1 MRLVPVVCDV
11 SVTNVCNATCDFC
24 SFAHDKGNVRERRW
38 IDRRALARALPIL
51 RGRGVRYLNF
61 QGGEPLLH
69 KEIDGLVADTAKA
82 GIRPGLITNGWLLP
96 KKIDALL
103 DAGLRMLLISI
114 DSHSIEEHE
123 RNRGLRG
130 LGDRIREGL
139 AHARARGVPAY
150 ASVTVNRLVHYAEL
164 PGLLDSLG
172 FDSVIFSYPR
182 RLPFGSSSLVYGE
195 TSPLIDFKAKE
206 LVDSLSEIDSLRG
219 RFHVMNPRP
228 SIEDVQRHLLGE
240 EELFACV
247 GGHKY
252 FYLDWNLDVW
262 RCEAWSE
269 PLGSVFDFTDIPDQR
284 DRCNA
289 CTMACYR
296 DNSVMMHVGV
306 ALEDAASAVAAGRFR
321 EAAQSLWRR
330 SVVESLRSVANAAH
344 EIVRLTPWLGRRAR
358 RARGA
363 AAVPSADA
371 LSPGCEP
378 APA

>member
-24 SFAHDKGNVRERRW
+24 SFAHDKGHVRERRW

-96 KKIDALL
+96 QKISGLL
-103 DAGLRMLLISI
+103 DAGLRMLLVSI
-114 DSHSIEEHE
+114 DSHSMEEHE
-123 RNRGLRG
+123 HNRGLRG

-150 ASVTVNRLVHYAEL
+150 ASVTVNRLVRYAEL

-182 RLPFGSSSLVYGE
+182 RLPFGSSSLVFSE
-195 TSPLIDFKAKE
+195 TSPLIDFDTEE
-206 LVDSLSEIDSLRG
+206 LVDSLDRIDSLRG
-219 RFHVMNPRP
+219 RFHVMNPQRGTRDRAPHSVVRP
-228 SIEDVQRHLLGE
+228 KRTTCQSRRRASI
-240 EELFACV
+240 
-247 GGHKY
+247 
-252 FYLDWNLDVW
+252 
-262 RCEAWSE
+262 CEA
-269 PLGSVFDFTDIPDQR
+269 
-284 DRCNA
+284 
-289 CTMACYR
+289 
-296 DNSVMMHVGV
+296 
-306 ALEDAASAVAAGRFR
+306 
-321 EAAQSLWRR
+321 
-330 SVVESLRSVANAAH
+330 
-344 EIVRLTPWLGRRAR
+344 LT
-358 RARGA
+358 
-363 AAVPSADA
+363 
-371 LSPGCEP
+371 PGCER